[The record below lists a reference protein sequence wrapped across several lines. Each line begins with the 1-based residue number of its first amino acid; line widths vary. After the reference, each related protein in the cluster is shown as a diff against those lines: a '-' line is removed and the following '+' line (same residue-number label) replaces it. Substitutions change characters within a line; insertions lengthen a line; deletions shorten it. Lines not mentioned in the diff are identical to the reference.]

1 MIQDDVMQ
9 INVDKHNIGIMG
21 LTNVM
26 EEMAEEYAQRPDDE
40 VRAELLNR
48 LSRKNYVPGPARESY
63 GNAFLREFKKF
74 LGKPYE
80 QEISKDVEIKVLGQG
95 CVQCNR
101 LEKEIIEVM
110 VEMNLSADLEH
121 VTDIK
126 EIGKYGVMGAP
137 ALIINGKVMSVGR
150 VPPRAKIKEW
160 LSEFE

>member
-1 MIQDDVMQ
+1 MQ
-9 INVDKHNIGIMG
+9 IKVGNHSIGIIG
-21 LTNVM
+21 LTHVM

-48 LSRKNYVPGPARESY
+48 LSRKNYIPGPAREGY
-63 GNAFLREFKKF
+63 GNAFLREFRKF
-74 LGKPYE
+74 LGKPYQE
-80 QEISKDVEIKVLGQG
+80 EISKGLEIKVLGQG

-110 VEMNLSADLEH
+110 VEMNLAADLEH

-137 ALIINGKVMSVGR
+137 ALIINGRVMSVGR